1 MSWADITL
9 REFQN
14 ALASS
19 DPTPGGGSA
28 AGVALGQAAALA
40 KMVADLTL
48 GNDKY
53 ANGWSIAESVNV
65 VATPLL
71 DQGLKLAQLDS
82 EAFDAVVAGFKMP
95 KTTDE
100 EKSIRRE
107 EIRNSMLGAAKV
119 PYGTACYAL
128 DLMKLLPDLATYG
141 NENAVSD
148 VGVSGLL
155 ASAALKGAIFN
166 IEINLNSLPETYG
179 VEMRNHLPTLSNE
192 GKIYS
197 RQCMEAVRKILS
209 DE

>member
-53 ANGWSIAESVNV
+53 ANGWSIAESVNA
-65 VATPLL
+65 VAIPLL
-71 DQGLKLAQLDS
+71 DEGLNLAQLDS

-95 KTTDE
+95 KTNDE

-119 PYGTACYAL
+119 PYDTACYAL

>member
-1 MSWADITL
+1 MNWANVTL
-9 REFQN
+9 KQFQS

-48 GNDKY
+48 GNEKY
-53 ANGWSIAESVNV
+53 SDGWAVSDSVNSI
-65 VATPLL
+65 ATPLL
-71 DQGLKLAQLDS
+71 EEGLALAALDS
-82 EAFDAVVAGFKMP
+82 QAFDAVVSGFKMP
-95 KTTDE
+95 KSTDD

-119 PYGTACYAL
+119 PYDTACHAL
-128 DLMKLLPDLATYG
+128 DLLKVLPDLATLG

-148 VGVSGLL
+148 VGVAGLL

-166 IEINLNSLPETYG
+166 IEINLNSLPESYG
-179 VEMRNHLPTLSNE
+179 IEMRTHLPQLSNE
-192 GKIYS
+192 AKIYS
-197 RQCMEAVRKILS
+197 RLCMEAVRRRLS
-209 DE
+209 HE

>member
-53 ANGWSIAESVNV
+53 ANGWSIAESVSV

-71 DQGLKLAQLDS
+71 DEGLKLAQLDS

-107 EIRNSMLGAAKV
+107 EIRNSMFGAAKV
-119 PYGTACYAL
+119 PYDTACYAL

-197 RQCMEAVRKILS
+197 RQCMEAVRNILS

>member
-71 DQGLKLAQLDS
+71 DEGLNLAQLDS

-95 KTTDE
+95 KTNDE

-119 PYGTACYAL
+119 PYDTACYAL

>member
-1 MSWADITL
+1 MSWADVTL

-40 KMVADLTL
+40 KMVANLTL

-53 ANGWSIAESVNV
+53 ANGWSIAESVNAV
-65 VATPLL
+65 VTPLL
-71 DQGLKLAQLDS
+71 DEGLNLAQLDS
-82 EAFDAVVAGFKMP
+82 EAFDAVVSGFKMP
-95 KTTDE
+95 KTNDE

-119 PYGTACYAL
+119 PYDTACYAL

-166 IEINLNSLPETYG
+166 IEINLNSLPESYG

>member
-19 DPTPGGGSA
+19 NPTPGGGSA

-71 DQGLKLAQLDS
+71 DEGLNLAQLDS

-95 KTTDE
+95 KTNDE

-119 PYGTACYAL
+119 PYDTACYAL

-166 IEINLNSLPETYG
+166 IEINLNSLPESYG

>member
-19 DPTPGGGSA
+19 NPTPGGGSA

-71 DQGLKLAQLDS
+71 DEGLNLAQLDS
-82 EAFDAVVAGFKMP
+82 EAFDAVVSGFKMP
-95 KTTDE
+95 KTNDE

-119 PYGTACYAL
+119 PYDTACYAL

-166 IEINLNSLPETYG
+166 IEINLNSLPESYG
-179 VEMRNHLPTLSNE
+179 VEMRNNLPTLSNE

>member
-1 MSWADITL
+1 MNWANVTL
-9 REFQN
+9 KEFQS

-19 DPTPGGGSA
+19 EPTPGGGSA

-48 GNDKY
+48 SNEKY
-53 ANGWSIAESVNV
+53 EAGWDISRSINAVAN
-65 VATPLL
+65 PLL
-71 DQGLKLAQLDS
+71 EEGLNLAQLDS

-95 KTTDE
+95 KSNDDE
-100 EKSIRRE
+100 KAIRRN

-119 PYGTACYAL
+119 PFDTACHAL
-128 DLMKLLPDLATYG
+128 DLLRLLPDLAALG

-166 IEINLNSLPETYG
+166 IEINLNSLPDDYG
-179 VEMRNHLPTLSNE
+179 IEMREHLPELSSEGKVHSRRCMVAVRKRLSNE
-192 GKIYS
+192 
-197 RQCMEAVRKILS
+197 
-209 DE
+209 

>member
-71 DQGLKLAQLDS
+71 DEGLNLAQLDS

-95 KTTDE
+95 KTNDE

-107 EIRNSMLGAAKV
+107 EIKNSMLGAAKV
-119 PYGTACYAL
+119 PYDTACYAL

>member
-1 MSWADITL
+1 MNWANVTL
-9 REFQN
+9 REFQS

-48 GNDKY
+48 SNDKY
-53 ANGWSIAESVNV
+53 EAGWDISKSIKA
-65 VATPLL
+65 VADPLL
-71 DQGLKLAQLDS
+71 EEGLNLAQLDS

-95 KTTDE
+95 KTTDD
-100 EKSIRRE
+100 EKANRRN

-119 PYGTACYAL
+119 PYDTACHAL
-128 DLMKLLPDLATYG
+128 DLLKLLPDLATLG

-166 IEINLNSLPETYG
+166 IEINLNSLPDDYG
-179 VEMRNHLPTLSNE
+179 IEMRKHLPELSSEGKIHSRLCMVAVRNRLSNE
-192 GKIYS
+192 
-197 RQCMEAVRKILS
+197 
-209 DE
+209 

>member
-53 ANGWSIAESVNV
+53 ANGWSIAESVNA
-65 VATPLL
+65 VAIPLL
-71 DQGLKLAQLDS
+71 DEGLNLAQLDS

-95 KTTDE
+95 KATDE
-100 EKSIRRE
+100 EKTIRRE

-119 PYGTACYAL
+119 PYDTACYAL

-166 IEINLNSLPETYG
+166 IEINLNSLPESYG

>member
-53 ANGWSIAESVNV
+53 ANGWSIAESVSV

-71 DQGLKLAQLDS
+71 DEGLKLAQLDS

-119 PYGTACYAL
+119 PYDTACYAL